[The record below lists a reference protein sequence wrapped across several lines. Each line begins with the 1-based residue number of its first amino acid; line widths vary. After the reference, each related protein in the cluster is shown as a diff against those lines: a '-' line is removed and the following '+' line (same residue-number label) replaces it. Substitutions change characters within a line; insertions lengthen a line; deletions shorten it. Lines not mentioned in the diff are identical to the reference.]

1 MSDVFINFESED
13 RDGVVAVGTYLS
25 DAAKRLGI
33 KVEGDCLDPETGHE
47 CVMKV
52 GRGKTKLS
60 AHTKTEKEQLSSQ
73 ARKNGERL
81 ACQTII
87 EKPGEV
93 TIMSVKKKEE
103 PKKDKT
109 EEQTDEFRKE
119 FEEMPLEKK
128 IASLVELEA
137 IALGETFSYVLNS
150 PYKAFGKVM
159 DAMAGFGLDLEKKD
173 KDAKRPEEH
182 KNGDAKSE
190 KSEPKK
196 SPPKKRASRKTSTS
210 RRKSGSKRPAG
221 KTSRK
226 RGGTKEDENK
236 SEE

>member
-1 MSDVFINFESED
+1 MSDVFINFKSEE

-25 DAAKRLGI
+25 DAAKRLGV
-33 KVEGDCLDPETGHE
+33 KVEGDCLDPETDHE

-52 GRGKTKLS
+52 GAGKTLLS

-103 PKKDKT
+103 PKKEKT

-159 DAMAGFGLDLEKKD
+159 DVMAGFGLDMEQKD

-182 KNGDAKSE
+182 KNGDSE
-190 KSEPKK
+190 TEKKEPKK
-196 SPPKKRASRKTSTS
+196 TPAKKRTSRKASTS
-210 RRKSGSKRPAG
+210 RRKSSSKRPAR

-226 RGGTKEDENK
+226 RGDTKGGDDKNDE
-236 SEE
+236 